1 MTEMTTVGED
11 MKVAPPSDENNNQE
25 VISLPYNSILAWD
38 KRESTEEECT
48 CHNAS

>member
-11 MKVAPPSDENNNQE
+11 MKPFSVLDESTNQE
-25 VISLPYNSILAWD
+25 VIIQPYNSIVAWD